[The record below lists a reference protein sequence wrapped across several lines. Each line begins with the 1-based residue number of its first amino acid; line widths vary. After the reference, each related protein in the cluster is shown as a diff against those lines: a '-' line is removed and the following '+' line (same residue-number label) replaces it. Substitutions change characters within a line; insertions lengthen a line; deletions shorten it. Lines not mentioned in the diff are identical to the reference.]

1 MAKKRKRKYRRR
13 NKIRISPKIWSLM
26 LIPIILLA
34 LLVLLIMK
42 DNEEIG
48 KEEKKPNYL
57 YCDKKINYRRKGKIT
72 KEEQRYLKRLVE
84 LTIEKKT

>member
-1 MAKKRKRKYRRR
+1 MAKRKRRKYRRR
-13 NKIRISPKIWSLM
+13 SKIRISKKIWSLL

-34 LLVLLIMK
+34 LLIYLVIK

-57 YCDKKINYRRKGKIT
+57 TQQTN
-72 KEEQRYLKRLVE
+72 EME
-84 LTIEKKT
+84 

>member
-1 MAKKRKRKYRRR
+1 MAKRKRRKYRRR
-13 NKIRISPKIWSLM
+13 SKIRISKKIWSLL

-34 LLVLLIMK
+34 LLIYIVIK

-57 YCDKKINYRRKGKIT
+57 TQQTN
-72 KEEQRYLKRLVE
+72 EME
-84 LTIEKKT
+84 

>member
-1 MAKKRKRKYRRR
+1 MAKRKRRKYRRR
-13 NKIRISPKIWSLM
+13 NRIRISPKIWALL

-34 LLVLLIMK
+34 LLVLLVIK

-57 YCDKKINYRRKGKIT
+57 TQTNNKT
-72 KEEQRYLKRLVE
+72 EQDN
-84 LTIEKKT
+84 

>member
-1 MAKKRKRKYRRR
+1 MAKRKRRKYRRR
-13 NKIRISPKIWSLM
+13 SKIRISKKIWSLL

-34 LLVLLIMK
+34 LLIYLVIK

-57 YCDKKINYRRKGKIT
+57 TQQTNEMG
-72 KEEQRYLKRLVE
+72 
-84 LTIEKKT
+84 

>member
-1 MAKKRKRKYRRR
+1 MAKRKRRKYHRRS
-13 NKIRISPKIWSLM
+13 KIRISKKIWSLL

-34 LLVLLIMK
+34 LLIYLVIK

-57 YCDKKINYRRKGKIT
+57 TQQTN
-72 KEEQRYLKRLVE
+72 EME
-84 LTIEKKT
+84 

>member
-1 MAKKRKRKYRRR
+1 MAKRKRRKYRRR
-13 NKIRISPKIWSLM
+13 SKIRISKKIWSLL

-34 LLVLLIMK
+34 LLIYLVIK

-57 YCDKKINYRRKGKIT
+57 THQTN
-72 KEEQRYLKRLVE
+72 EME
-84 LTIEKKT
+84 

>member
-1 MAKKRKRKYRRR
+1 MAKRKHRKYRRR
-13 NKIRISPKIWSLM
+13 SKIRVSKKIWSLL

-34 LLVLLIMK
+34 LLIYLVIK

-57 YCDKKINYRRKGKIT
+57 TQQTNET
-72 KEEQRYLKRLVE
+72 E
-84 LTIEKKT
+84 

>member
-1 MAKKRKRKYRRR
+1 MTKRKRRKYRRR
-13 NKIRISPKIWSLM
+13 SKIRISKKIWSLL

-34 LLVLLIMK
+34 LLIYLVIK

-57 YCDKKINYRRKGKIT
+57 TQQIN
-72 KEEQRYLKRLVE
+72 EME
-84 LTIEKKT
+84 

>member
-13 NKIRISPKIWSLM
+13 NKIRISPKIWALM

-34 LLVLLIMK
+34 LLVLLVIK
-42 DNEEIG
+42 DNENIG

-57 YCDKKINYRRKGKIT
+57 TQQNNET
-72 KEEQRYLKRLVE
+72 E
-84 LTIEKKT
+84 